1 MGKVEE
7 MDTFLETLNIPRP
20 NQEEVE
26 IMNRPITNTEIGT
39 VIKKKKKTLPKNKIP
54 GPDGFMGEFYQ
65 TFRDELMH
73 VLVKLFQK
81 LQRKERFQTHSVRSS
96 LPWYQNQTKTS
107 QKRKL

>member
-39 VIKKKKKTLPKNKIP
+39 VIKKKKKHSPK
-54 GPDGFMGEFYQ
+54 
-65 TFRDELMH
+65 
-73 VLVKLFQK
+73 
-81 LQRKERFQTHSVRSS
+81 
-96 LPWYQNQTKTS
+96 TKSQGQMASWANSIKHLETS
-107 QKRKL
+107 